1 MRVLIGTRTPAVQNL
16 RQSFWREE
24 QQHNHAG
31 SSTAHL
37 QHAHFCWIH
46 LSLNYRLKCGQW
58 VTGVFSFSLF
68 IVIHSLHAEHSSV
81 RLPVVAVLSVLC
93 VSPQLASG
101 QHQSWAKWAMVAWDF
116 TCNSSGEATRMMVK
130 KKDSMNSR
138 NRQKITKKNLI
149 KTSVTKR
156 KSSLIQSSAHV
167 CHWPRKANQ
176 FAVITQHKVAVCNLK
191 REARKL
197 SKQNLII
204 TTFLG
209 TKCIQSWK
217 LYFRRM
223 FLGTLSKYF
232 PSLFFEN
239 VRHYTQTVWHPSSSR
254 SN

>member
-1 MRVLIGTRTPAVQNL
+1 MV
-16 RQSFWREE
+16 S
-24 QQHNHAG
+24 G
-31 SSTAHL
+31 SRGYFPFPYLLLFILCMQSTA
-37 QHAHFCWIH
+37 
-46 LSLNYRLKCGQW
+46 QW
-58 VTGVFSFSLF
+58 DFLLLLCCQYFVWVLGSQAVNTSHEPSGPWW
-68 IVIHSLHAEHSSV
+68 HGTLHATA
-81 RLPVVAVLSVLC
+81 L
-93 VSPQLASG
+93 
-101 QHQSWAKWAMVAWDF
+101 
-116 TCNSSGEATRMMVK
+116 VK
-130 KKDSMNSR
+130 RQEWWLKKDSMNSR